1 MYYAPVTGGLQ
12 NSNWRITLEGSNT
25 RYFMKIPG
33 AGSEAFVDR
42 TVANEMGRRAGALG
56 IGPEVVRF
64 DPASGI
70 EIIEFLEGYRACT
83 NGDLKRDDIPLRIVD
98 LYRTLHPSGLLSRTK
113 TIFDMVDEHLEQAH
127 SLGVTLP
134 VDWAVVEREYRA
146 AKSAVLASGLDLVP
160 CHNDPMPGNFL
171 YSESGPLKLVDYE
184 FASNNDRAYEIA
196 VLTTEMFFDDRRI
209 HDMVEA
215 YYGTAEWSV
224 VSRVQVCGVL
234 ADVKWGLWGC
244 VNNKLSDAWDFD
256 YHKYGLWKLMRAR
269 TKMADPRWGLWLAS
283 L

>member
-1 MYYAPVTGGLQ
+1 MTTLSTPLARDDRPMGSARTPAERVVEDALSSVSQWQGRGLYYAPVTGGLQ

-113 TIFDMVDEHLEQAH
+113 TIFDMVDEHLEQAQ
-127 SLGVTLP
+127 
-134 VDWAVVEREYRA
+134 
-146 AKSAVLASGLDLVP
+146 
-160 CHNDPMPGNFL
+160 
-171 YSESGPLKLVDYE
+171 
-184 FASNNDRAYEIA
+184 DRK
-196 VLTTEMFFDDRRI
+196 
-209 HDMVEA
+209 
-215 YYGTAEWSV
+215 SV
-224 VSRVQVCGVL
+224 V
-234 ADVKWGLWGC
+234 
-244 VNNKLSDAWDFD
+244 
-256 YHKYGLWKLMRAR
+256 
-269 TKMADPRWGLWLAS
+269 
-283 L
+283 